1 MPKRVLTV
9 GHCDLDHRA
18 LCRLLESCGVVEVA
32 SADRI
37 ADAIDA
43 VRGGSY
49 DLVLINRVFEFS
61 GESGI
66 DLIRKLRADPESG
79 ESVLML
85 VSNLEEAQQ
94 EAVAAGAVTGFGKA
108 ELDSE
113 QTRAALSRY
122 LN

>member
-9 GHCDLDHRA
+9 GHCDLDHEA
-18 LCRLLESCGVVEVA
+18 LCRLLDSCGAVEVA

-37 ADAIDA
+37 ADAVGA
-43 VRGGSY
+43 VRDGSY

-66 DLIRKLRADPESG
+66 ELIRKLRADPAG
-79 ESVLML
+79 RDSVLML
-85 VSNLEEAQQ
+85 VSNLEAAQQ
-94 EAVAAGAVTGFGKA
+94 EAVAAGAVRGFGKA
-108 ELDSE
+108 ELDSP
-113 QTRAALSRY
+113 QTRAALARY